1 MNALEE
7 KVARLRAIL
16 EQFREGALVAF
27 SGGADSAL
35 LLVEAAGVLG
45 ERCMGVTAD
54 SPTLPRDELE
64 AAVVFARRRGIRH
77 QVVQTRE
84 MDNPAFVAND
94 TFRCYHCKSELFAR
108 MEELAS
114 GQGLSWL
121 LFGAIADDV
130 GDWRPGMKAAEE
142 RGMRAPLMEAGL
154 TKAEV
159 RERSKQLGLET
170 WDKPAAACLS
180 SRFPAGR
187 PILLGDLSRV
197 ERAEQFLK
205 AHGLRQA
212 RVRLLDDAAR
222 IEVEEEGMNQLL
234 EPAFRA
240 ALCRHMKELGFRFIT
255 LDLEGF
261 RSGSLSHGPL
271 EERHV

>member
-7 KVARLRAIL
+7 KVARLRTIL
-16 EQFREGALVAF
+16 DPFREGALVAF

-35 LLVEAAGVLG
+35 LLVEAAAVLG

-54 SPTLPRDELE
+54 SPTLPREELE
-64 AAVVFARRRGIRH
+64 AAVAFARRRGIRH
-77 QVVQTRE
+77 QVVHSRE

-94 TFRCYHCKSELFAR
+94 AFRCYHCKSELFAR
-108 MEELAS
+108 MEEVAS
-114 GQGLSWL
+114 AQGMRWL

-130 GDWRPGMKAAEE
+130 GEWRPGMKAAEE
-142 RGMRAPLMEAGL
+142 RGTRAPLLEAGF

-159 RERSKQLGLET
+159 RERSRDLGLET

-205 AHGLRQA
+205 AHGFRQV

-222 IEVEEEGMNQLL
+222 IEVEGEGMDRLL
-234 EPAFRA
+234 EPAFRE
-240 ALCRHMKELGFRFIT
+240 ALCLHMKELGFRFIT

-261 RSGSLSHGPL
+261 RSGSLSQGPL

>member
-1 MNALEE
+1 MKALDE
-7 KVARLRAIL
+7 KVARLHAIL

-35 LLVEAAGVLG
+35 LLVEAEALLG
-45 ERCMGVTAD
+45 ERCMGITAD
-54 SPTLPRDELE
+54 SPTFPREELE
-64 AAVVFARRRGIRH
+64 AAVAFARRHGIRH
-77 QVVQTRE
+77 QVVHTRE

-94 TFRCYHCKSELFAR
+94 AFRCYHCKSELYAR
-108 MEELAS
+108 MEEVAS
-114 GQGLSWL
+114 AQGMRWL

-142 RGMRAPLMEAGL
+142 RGMRAPLLEAGL

-159 RERSKQLGLET
+159 RERSRQLGLET
-170 WDKPAAACLS
+170 WDKPTAACLS

-187 PILLGDLSRV
+187 PILLGDLYRV

-205 AHGLRQA
+205 ARGFRQV
-212 RVRLLDDAAR
+212 RVRLLEDAAR
-222 IEVEEEGMNQLL
+222 IEVEGERMDRLL
-234 EPAFRA
+234 EPAFREE
-240 ALCRHMKELGFRFIT
+240 LCRRLKELGFRFIT

-261 RSGSLSHGPL
+261 RSGSLSHGPR